1 MRTLDRGICGSGK
14 TAGSRVIVV
23 LNKGD
28 KPVDMTL
35 REDGMG
41 VKETVEA
48 HSIATYILE
57 E

>member
-1 MRTLDRGICGSGK
+1 MIPDIVC
-14 TAGSRVIVV
+14 TAAINRDGSRVIVV

>member
-1 MRTLDRGICGSGK
+1 
-14 TAGSRVIVV
+14 VIVV